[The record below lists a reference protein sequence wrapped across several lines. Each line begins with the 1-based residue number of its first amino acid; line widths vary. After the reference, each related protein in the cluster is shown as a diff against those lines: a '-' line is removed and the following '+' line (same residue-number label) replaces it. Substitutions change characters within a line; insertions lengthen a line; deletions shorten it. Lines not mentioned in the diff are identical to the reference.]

1 MNQNKIL
8 ALLCISFC
16 IFQISQATQK
26 DAYVLSYL
34 WPVYENYS
42 GDKEFTKQDFP
53 FFDGSNF
60 AINYF
65 YPLPDQSYVCS
76 PPICNN
82 HHTFNATNIKEKDYI
97 YLEKYFLRFGQN
109 NSQTSQ
115 DLWKNY
121 GSCYNHSQTQYFHA
135 MSQAHQKLNVV
146 EALKAENIVPS
157 EEIIYERSQIQKA
170 LSKKLNGL
178 MPDLF
183 CSKFTID
190 QEKGESYSYLRRFE
204 IYFDKDL
211 NPTQSTYL
219 CTYEYCPDKIKIP
232 PFKF

>member
-26 DAYVLSYL
+26 DAYVLSFL
-34 WPVYENYS
+34 WPVYEDMFGN
-42 GDKEFTKQDFP
+42 KVFTKQDFP

-65 YPLPDQSYVCS
+65 YPQTPQ
-76 PPICNN
+76 PGICNPRICAN
-82 HHTFNATNIKEKDYI
+82 NHTFNATNIQEQDYI
-97 YLEKYFLRFGQN
+97 YLEKFFVRFGQN

-115 DLWKNY
+115 DLWKHY
-121 GSCYNHSQTQYFHA
+121 GSCYNHSQAQYFHTL
-135 MSQAHQKLNVV
+135 SQAHQKFNLV

-157 EEIIYERSQIQKA
+157 EEIIYDREQIEKA

-178 MPDLF
+178 IPELY
-183 CSKFTID
+183 CSKFTFD
-190 QEKGESYSYLRRFE
+190 QEKGESYSYLRHFE
-204 IYFDKDL
+204 IYLDKDL
-211 NPTQSTYL
+211 NPTKTSYL
-219 CTYEYCPDKIKIP
+219 CTYDYCPNKIKIP